1 MSIETRPI
9 VRAAA
14 IVAAQS
20 PFVRIRPAG
29 VSALARRAH
38 GQTPP
43 DRDQHVPPGVS
54 DPGEAFLLFCLN
66 AMLDGGYLHAD
77 GRTWAEDGSGAKA
90 LTTWLR
96 ALLRALGPLTA
107 WNAQDTA
114 LQETVSQAVHGLPF
128 ATERRFALLAFA
140 RGDRRERLAAIARQA
155 VAQGRIQMRHATEIA
170 AILPEG
176 FHGGPGGDPFLKKAC
191 LALQNLADWAARHG
205 IPVACETIVP
215 ADRDLHRAL
224 IDFGVLDLSADGHA
238 ALSGPLLR
246 GCHPFVREV
255 RSACIAACAA
265 AAHEAGGTDAAIG
278 AALFRILREDAGVA
292 ARAVPALPALT
303 FWF

>member
-38 GQTPP
+38 GQTLP
-43 DRDQHVPPGVS
+43 DRDQHVPPDVS

-66 AMLDGGYLHAD
+66 AMLDGGHLHAD

-96 ALLRALGPLTA
+96 ALLRALGPLRA
-107 WNAQDTA
+107 WNAQDAA

-155 VAQGRIQMRHATEIA
+155 VAQGRIQMGHATEIA

-191 LALQNLADWAARHG
+191 L
-205 IPVACETIVP
+205 
-215 ADRDLHRAL
+215 DL
-224 IDFGVLDLSADGHA
+224 GVLDLSADGHA

-265 AAHEAGGTDAAIG
+265 AHEAGGTDAAIG
-278 AALFRILREDAGVA
+278 ATLFRILREDAGFA